1 MEKLIDKVFNQD
13 CSTTLK
19 KKNLSYDYVLTSYP
33 EYDELDLKPKKDDRK
48 YFDLM
53 SKLPALLDPKSH
65 FVTFIQTDRKH
76 NGIIQTHVALTK
88 VFEDQGYKLHSQKI
102 WVKSL
107 KADLYRLTYAFILT
121 FARKG
126 YKQNNIKEFKPD
138 VFQVEH
144 EEYEGFR
151 NSFPLEIA
159 KLCIEN
165 HSKKGGIVYDPF
177 FGVGTTGVAAFETGR
192 HYIGSETKKE
202 NCEKARKRIKACV
215 KDKEN
220 REIAKLNKAKP
231 KKIEKTKM
239 DKGKPQTSGKL
250 YTPSKTKKATK
261 SKKKVPQKG

>member
-19 KKNLSYDYVLTSYP
+19 KKNLSYDYVLTTYP
-33 EYDELDLKPKKDDRK
+33 EYGELGLKPKRDDGEYYDIMR
-48 YFDLM
+48 
-53 SKLPALLDPKSH
+53 KLPALLDPKGH

-107 KADLYRLTYAFILT
+107 NADLYRLTYAFILT

-126 YKQNNIKEFKPD
+126 YKQNDIKGFKPD
-138 VFQVEH
+138 VFPAEH

-177 FGVGTTGVAAFETGR
+177 FGVGTTGVAAIETGR
-192 HYIGSETKKE
+192 HYIGSENNKE
-202 NCEKARKRIKACV
+202 NCVKSRKRIKASV

-220 REIAKLNKAKP
+220 RKKQNIKAKP
-231 KKIEKTKM
+231 KKVTKVYESKNAT
-239 DKGKPQTSGKL
+239 KG
-250 YTPSKTKKATK
+250 KATK
-261 SKKKVPQKG
+261 AKKKVPQKG